1 MTDTIDTTIVPAP
14 EPQVN
19 PAQERIQELSGKVKT
34 EAEARQAAEERATA
48 AERKAAFAEGY
59 ADIVATNP
67 AAKEFKADIEA
78 KVSTGMSVE
87 DATFAVLGKAGKLG
101 NVPAPAPASPAGG
114 SAPTTLPQGGTKTVA
129 EMSQAERR
137 EALEKELIQ

>member
-1 MTDTIDTTIVPAP
+1 MADENEVIVPTP
-14 EPQVN
+14 EPAVN

-34 EAEARQAAEERATA
+34 EAEARQAAEERAIA

-59 ADIVATNP
+59 ADVVATNP
-67 AAKEFKADIEA
+67 AAKEFKSDIEA

-101 NVPAPAPASPAGG
+101 MPASPAPASPAGG
-114 SAPTTLPQGGTKTVA
+114 SASTTISQTGTKTVA
-129 EMSQAERR
+129 EMTQAERR
-137 EALEKELIQ
+137 EALEKELISN